1 MRSALALALIVPV
14 AALVVAAPLSAKVPE
29 PSLYPISWEL
39 DFKHAAPKRIVVDTT
54 AYWYMSYTVT
64 NNTGQEQNWRPDFQM
79 MTDEGKVIKS
89 DHGISVE
96 VFDKIKAT
104 EGSRFLEPAVKV
116 AGPLRQGEDQA
127 KDGVAI
133 WKETTPRM
141 GTFKIFI
148 GGLSGEK
155 VAFTDD
161 DGKQLKDA
169 DGLPEFLR
177 KTLELDYQIYGD
189 EFYPDRHEVHELGH
203 KWVMR

>member
-1 MRSALALALIVPV
+1 MRSILALGLLASLIS
-14 AALVVAAPLSAKVPE
+14 LSVAAPVSAKVPE

-54 AYWYMSYTVT
+54 AYWYLTYTVT
-64 NNTGQEQNWRPDFQM
+64 NHTGQEQTWRPDFQM
-79 MTDEGKVIKS
+79 MTDDGKLLKS
-89 DHGISVE
+89 DHGIGIE

-104 EGSRFLEPAVKV
+104 EGDRFLEPATRV
-116 AGPLRQGEDQA
+116 AGAIRQGNAQA

-133 WKETTPRM
+133 WKEPNPRM

-148 GGLSGEK
+148 QGLSGEK
-155 VAFTDD
+155 AALTDE
-161 DGKQLKDA
+161 DGKDMKDA
-169 DGLPEFLR
+169 DGLPVFLR

-203 KWVMR
+203 TWVMR